1 MPEPEPASA
10 PEPVPEPAPPPPAPD
25 KSALRISI
33 AAVGDMMI
41 GTDYPQNHLP
51 DDDGVSFLADVT
63 PVLASADITFG
74 NLEGVLMA
82 GGEPAKKCRDM
93 NACYLFRSPPRY
105 AQHYRNAGFD
115 VVSLANNHARD
126 FGEEGRDSS
135 AAAMRA
141 VGIAASGREGTWS
154 SITVGDLSVVF
165 LNYAVTKNSN
175 MLLDYDAAFEWIA
188 SFDEKYDIVVVTF
201 HGGAE
206 GVDTTHVPFAEEEYY
221 GEPRGDV
228 VRFARGA
235 VDVGADLVIGHGPHV
250 VRGVE
255 RYRDR
260 LIAYS
265 LGNFATYYG
274 ISVAGIKGIAP
285 ILTSTLDGEGRF
297 VEGEIVSTIQLRPAG
312 PSIDPEN
319 RALNLMRGLSI
330 EDFGE
335 PGLTFQSD
343 GTIVPAERP
352 VVAPYHLAGTAW
364 RLVAFQS
371 MDDAIGTVR
380 PTDPSAFTM
389 RLDKDG
395 RVSMHLDCNRATGSW
410 SAEPAGDGTSGR
422 FEFGQL
428 AGTRAL
434 CPPPH
439 LDERILRDAQ
449 YVRGFLLRDGR
460 LYLNLMADAG
470 VYVWAPAPQHTEE
483 K

>member
-1 MPEPEPASA
+1 
-10 PEPVPEPAPPPPAPD
+10 
-25 KSALRISI
+25 LRVSI

-41 GTDYPQNHLP
+41 GTDFPENHLP

-74 NLEGVLMA
+74 NLEGVLME
-82 GGEPAKKCRDM
+82 GGEPAKKCSNM

-135 AAAMRA
+135 AAAMSE
-141 VGIAASGREGTWS
+141 VGIAASGREGSWS
-154 SITVGDLSVVF
+154 ALTHDDLSVVF

-175 MLLDYDAAFEWIA
+175 MLLDYEAAFEWIA
-188 SFDEKYDIVVVTF
+188 SFDKEHDIVVVTF

-228 VRFARGA
+228 VWFARSA
-235 VDVGADLVIGHGPHV
+235 VDAGADLVIGHGPHV
-250 VRGVE
+250 VRGME

-285 ILTSTLDGEGRF
+285 IMTSTLDGDGRF
-297 VEGEIVSTIQLRPAG
+297 IEGEIVSTIQLRPAG
-312 PSIDPEN
+312 PSIDSED
-319 RALNLMRGLSI
+319 RALNLVRGLSI

-335 PGLTFQSD
+335 PGLTFLPD
-343 GTIVPAERP
+343 GTVLPAARP
-352 VVAPYHLAGTAW
+352 DVEPHV
-364 RLVAFQS
+364 LVQES
-371 MDDAIGTVR
+371 
-380 PTDPSAFTM
+380 P
-389 RLDKDG
+389 
-395 RVSMHLDCNRATGSW
+395 
-410 SAEPAGDGTSGR
+410 
-422 FEFGQL
+422 
-428 AGTRAL
+428 
-434 CPPPH
+434 
-439 LDERILRDAQ
+439 
-449 YVRGFLLRDGR
+449 
-460 LYLNLMADAG
+460 
-470 VYVWAPAPQHTEE
+470 
-483 K
+483 